1 MMNGRVLSFWADRS
15 YGFVES
21 ESGESFF
28 FHRSDLPHGAHDPEK
43 GQPVTFDVAVNPR
56 NQKKKAFRV
65 RLLTAQEILG
75 GGQ

>member
-1 MMNGRVLSFWADRS
+1 MTGRVLSYWTDRS

-28 FHRSDLPHGAHDPEK
+28 FHRSDLPHGLPDPEK
-43 GQPVTFDVAVNPR
+43 GHPVAFDVAQNPR
-56 NQKKKAFRV
+56 NGKQKAFKV
-65 RLLTAQEILG
+65 RPLSATEMLG